1 MVRCDPHFSSF
12 EGPQTRHL
20 LFAWPKHGGGFEGSY
35 GHEQQDATIYASS
48 AMDYLKYDLCSYMSN
63 MGLHDPRQDPQKA
76 VAMMK
81 TAYAKMHQALVSTHR
96 PIV

>member
-1 MVRCDPHFSSF
+1 
-12 EGPQTRHL
+12 
-20 LFAWPKHGGGFEGSY
+20 
-35 GHEQQDATIYASS
+35 
-48 AMDYLKYDLCSYMSN
+48 MDYLKYDLCSYMSN

>member
-1 MVRCDPHFSSF
+1 M
-12 EGPQTRHL
+12 
-20 LFAWPKHGGGFEGSY
+20 
-35 GHEQQDATIYASS
+35 YASS
-48 AMDYLKYDLCSYMSN
+48 AVDYLKYDLCSYMSN

-96 PIV
+96 PIVYSLCQYGVGAVWGPTHTR